1 MKIQSIVLT
10 PFYRKTNF
18 IQKSYYKN
26 PFLNQAFDSFSFSG
40 KKSKGE
46 IEKEIEEIKAVLR
59 DTAEKGSTISISE
72 ISKQTGLSDYVIK
85 RRISSDEELSF
96 LREKT
101 KSFENYKFS
110 KEEKEL
116 FENAL
121 REMLEQA
128 NSNNSKISLSYLSQK
143 IGISSRSISDIIANN
158 PYYSELWEKVKK
170 REKVNK
176 KSQDGIKEEENR
188 IRAVLQHAIKNNK
201 KLTHAQIS
209 ELAQINRGSINFRI
223 QSNPELVELY
233 EQVKNPKKNKIKA
246 SDEEIK
252 ELMRQIL
259 NNYLSQNKKIGI
271 AELEQLTGVSDTLIY
286 RLLNTDEKLQAL
298 WKKVQKR
305 EFRRYGAKDI
315 KDLDDYMHRFFLQ
328 KREKNEKT
336 TLNEIAQYFDVSE
349 SYVAQRINANP
360 QLKYQWSKV
369 KSGNTTKYD
378 KDEQKDQTKRLIEIL
393 KEFNQL
399 GKKTTTEELSLILG
413 LSPVT
418 IRNRIINNV
427 TANNLWKKV
436 QSKSRSMY
444 SEKQVQ
450 KQIKDIEDILLRA
463 VLENKK
469 ISQGQI
475 AKKANLNRSTVELRI
490 KTNENLHVLWLQNL
504 STGK

>member
-1 MKIQSIVLT
+1 M
-10 PFYRKTNF
+10 P
-18 IQKSYYKN
+18 
-26 PFLNQAFDSFSFSG
+26 
-40 KKSKGE
+40 
-46 IEKEIEEIKAVLR
+46 
-59 DTAEKGSTISISE
+59 
-72 ISKQTGLSDYVIK
+72 DYVIK

-101 KSFENYKFS
+101 RSFENYKYS

-116 FENAL
+116 FDNAIK
-121 REMLEQA
+121 EILEQA
-128 NSNNSKISLSYLSQK
+128 DNNNSKITLRYLCQK
-143 IGISSRSISDIIANN
+143 IGISTRSISDIIANN

-176 KSQDGIKEEENR
+176 KSQDDIKEEENR

-223 QSNPELVELY
+223 QSNPELIELY
-233 EQVKNPKKNKIKA
+233 EQVKNPQKNKIKA
-246 SDEEIK
+246 SDKELK

-305 EFRRYGAKDI
+305 EFRRYSAKNI

-336 TLNEIAQYFDVSE
+336 TLNEIAQYFDVPTSL
-349 SYVAQRINANP
+349 VVQRINANP

-378 KDEQKDQTKRLIEIL
+378 KDEAQDQTQRIIKIL
-393 KEFNQL
+393 KDVDELNE
-399 GKKTTTEELSLILG
+399 KITVEELSSMIG
-413 LSPVT
+413 LARYT
-418 IRNRIINNV
+418 IVKRIKNSSK
-427 TANNLWKKV
+427 ANTLWQKVKSKNHTIYSKKEI
-436 QSKSRSMY
+436 K
-444 SEKQVQ
+444 
-450 KQIKDIEDILLRA
+450 KQISDIQRILLKA
-463 VLENKK
+463 IIENKK
-469 ISQGQI
+469 ISKAQI
-475 AKKANLNRSTVELRI
+475 AQMLNVNQSTVALRLNRE
-490 KTNENLHVLWLQNL
+490 
-504 STGK
+504 